1 VIKFFCLNCG
11 QKLAVDD
18 EGVGVVVSCTNCEE
32 RIIVPPRSVTA
43 SDFTGSR
50 TRERAVQSAHMEL
63 MPPTTARVESLPSPV
78 RASLIPH
85 LARMM
90 MNRLVQT
97 LFAQRANL
105 LDTQA
110 EATHRMT
117 ELEERIAKAQVN
129 MHKKLAVYEKRIGEL
144 EQQLAAKEEENHDLK
159 RASFQRAVKPLGAGH
174 TGPPPGRVNL
184 RDAGFLLHA

>member
-1 VIKFFCLNCG
+1 MIKFFCLNCG

-32 RIIVPPRSVTA
+32 RIVVPPRSVTE
-43 SDFTGSR
+43 SDFAGPR
-50 TRERAVQSAHMEL
+50 ARERAVQSAHVEL
-63 MPPTTARVESLPSPV
+63 MPPTTARVESLPSPL
-78 RASLIPH
+78 RASLIPQ

-97 LFAQRANL
+97 LFAQRTNL

-110 EATHRMT
+110 EATQRMT
-117 ELEERIAKAQVN
+117 ELEARIAKAQAN
-129 MHKKLAVYEKRIGEL
+129 MQKKLAAYETRIAEL
-144 EQQLAAKEEENHDLK
+144 EQQLAGKEEENHDLK
-159 RASFQRAVKPLGAGH
+159 RANFQRAAKPLGAGH
-174 TGPPPGRVNL
+174 TGPPGRVNL